1 MQTSLIPETPVQS
14 ALDHRLEE
22 TKQQQ
27 KFFKFT
33 LPIALILHLGAI
45 AGFAN
50 ISRHIAID
58 PAQDEVEIVADDQ
71 LEPKPDP
78 TQAIDSNGQSGDLA
92 GGGGGSSRFSLSQT
106 AGGTTDGNNIA
117 ALGNP
122 FTTTPT
128 EAVPQVQPE
137 MPTMPVESVPENAIE
152 PEQKTPIEKPPEK
165 NKETSSN
172 ISKTDEKSTQNPP
185 TTPTPTNPGQLNG
198 KEEGKGTKGDPNG
211 GKLNPNAA
219 AGEGRSGG
227 SGTGKGDNS
236 GSGTNS
242 SGKQP
247 GISGGSNVTP
257 ILSKPQSQS
266 ESQPQA
272 KITPQLIQ
280 KKQARKC
287 IENCGLNEYLG
298 SEGSLRIRQEIG
310 KDGKVN
316 PILVQTSGDPELDRK
331 ALEAIKNRRY
341 ETSESDTTSNIRVT
355 SQQEGSDFA
364 RQQDDR
370 RQRRQIEQDAID
382 RERAIQEQ
390 ETRKSEPVAKPV
402 APAPT
407 EPIPE
412 PVAPITPPPPASEP
426 IAAPIAPPAPDP
438 IAPPASEPIA
448 EPVAPSAP
456 EPIAEPAPVA
466 PDPNP
471 LP

>member
-1 MQTSLIPETPVQS
+1 MQTSLIPEAHVQS

-45 AGFAN
+45 AGFVN
-50 ISRHIAID
+50 IPRHIATD
-58 PAQDEVEIVADDQ
+58 PAQDEVEIIADDQ
-71 LEPKPDP
+71 IEPKPDP
-78 TQAIDSNGQSGDLA
+78 TQAIDPNGQSGDLA

-122 FTTTPT
+122 FTATSPQT
-128 EAVPQVQPE
+128 VPQVQSE
-137 MPTMPVESVPENAIE
+137 MATMPVESVPDNAIE
-152 PEQKTPIEKPPEK
+152 PEQKIPIEKPAEK
-165 NKETSSN
+165 NKEAASN
-172 ISKTDEKSTQNPP
+172 ISKTDEKSTQK
-185 TTPTPTNPGQLNG
+185 TSATPTPTNPGQLNG

-219 AGEGRSGG
+219 AGEGQSGG
-227 SGTGKGDNS
+227 SGTGKGDKS

-247 GISGGSNVTP
+247 GIPGGSNVAPTV
-257 ILSKPQSQS
+257 SKPP
-266 ESQPQA
+266 QPQ
-272 KITPQLIQ
+272 PQINQ
-280 KKQARKC
+280 KKEVRKC

-370 RQRRQIEQDAID
+370 RQRRQIEQNAIV

-390 ETRKSEPVAKPV
+390 EARKSEPVAKPV

-412 PVAPITPPPPASEP
+412 PVAPITPLPAAPASEP
-426 IAAPIAPPAPDP
+426 VTEPITPPAP
-438 IAPPASEPIA
+438 EPVA
-448 EPVAPSAP
+448 EPVAPPAP
-456 EPIAEPAPVA
+456 EPIVEPAPFA
-466 PDPNP
+466 PDPSP